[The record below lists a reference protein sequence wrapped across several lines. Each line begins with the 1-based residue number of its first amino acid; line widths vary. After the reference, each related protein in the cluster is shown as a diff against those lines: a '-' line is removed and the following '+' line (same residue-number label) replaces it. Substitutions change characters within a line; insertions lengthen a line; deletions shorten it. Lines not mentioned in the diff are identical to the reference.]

1 VSPGPETGSAT
12 KAGSADSP
20 IALVTGS
27 SSGIGF
33 AIAKELL
40 LRGYRV
46 ALNGRDSAHLGE
58 AMECLEA
65 DLRKRAIAITADI
78 STPEGARMAFE
89 VLSQEWP
96 TLDLL
101 VNNAGRIWVGE
112 ALEMTPDTLHSVMA
126 TTFEAAL
133 WCSQEAAKL
142 MLSGTRASEGATTT
156 KSAPRHEA
164 AVSSAPQARGV
175 IVNIG
180 SIFARS
186 AMAQRSAYVAAK
198 HALLGLT
205 RTLAL
210 EWGPKGIRV
219 VMVSPAYVETEKAKH
234 AELSGKLDL
243 SSPRSKTPL
252 GRLAT
257 PQEVARVV
265 ALVASKDASFVTGTN
280 VEVDGGWMA
289 NGGW

>member
-1 VSPGPETGSAT
+1 LSPRPE
-12 KAGSADSP
+12 AGSEGAPAPQANSGSENPSGATPGASDAP
-20 IALVTGS
+20 VALVTGS

-33 AIAKELL
+33 AIAEELL

-46 ALNGRDSAHLGE
+46 ALNGRDPEHLSE
-58 AMECLEA
+58 ALSRLEPE
-65 DLRKRAIAITADI
+65 LRKGAIAIVADV

-89 VLSQEWP
+89 ALSRKWP
-96 TLDLL
+96 KLDLL

-112 ALEMTPDTLHSVMA
+112 ALEMTPEILHAVMA

-133 WCSQEAAKL
+133 WCSREAAK
-142 MLSGTRASEGATTT
+142 MMSTGQYGQPDAFQ
-156 KSAPRHEA
+156 PC
-164 AVSSAPQARGV
+164 GV

-205 RTLAL
+205 KTLAL

-219 VMVSPAYVETEKAKH
+219 VMVSPAYVETEKAKN

-257 PQEVARVV
+257 PREVARVV
-265 ALVASKDASFVTGTN
+265 ALVASSDASFITGTN
-280 VEVDGGWMA
+280 IEVDGGWMA